1 MTNPLKGEIDLKL
14 GSKTYKARLT
24 VDAIIQ
30 IETAVGFGII
40 KLAQKMSD
48 GDIRLTDLIS
58 VLTMS
63 LRGGANDVNEKDVS
77 KIIQDVG
84 IVEATRAVAELI
96 AQSLTNDSEE
106 EVEGKQIEE

>member
-14 GSKTYKARLT
+14 GNKSYKARLT
-24 VDAIIQ
+24 IDAIIQ
-30 IETAVGFGII
+30 IETSVGCGII

-48 GDIRLTDLIS
+48 GDIRLTDLIT

-63 LRGGANDVNEKDVS
+63 LRGGANDVDEKKVS
-77 KIIQDVG
+77 KIMQQVG

-96 AQSLTNDSEE
+96 AKSLSNDSEE
-106 EVEGKQIEE
+106 EVEGKHVEE

>member
-14 GSKTYKARLT
+14 GNESYKARLT
-24 VDAIIQ
+24 IDAIIQ
-30 IETAVGFGII
+30 IETSVGCGII

-48 GDIRLTDLIS
+48 GDIRLTDLIT

-63 LRGGANDVNEKDVS
+63 LRGGANDVDEKKVS
-77 KIIQDVG
+77 KIVQQVG

-96 AQSLTNDSEE
+96 AKSLSNDSEE
-106 EVEGKQIEE
+106 EVEGKHVEE